1 MSLCERGPLAAVLSS
16 RESPAEPSS
25 LGPCES
31 RHTAPGVR
39 VPVQT
44 VFAAGVQISPLAA
57 RFKGSKLCGRPFMW
71 TRVISGTYVHNLQ
84 RTTPT
89 AFSRFS
95 CVLCAL
101 CLLAL
106 TCQRALHHPEDDGHR
121 QWAHRAARGRCWRA
135 FMSEACCYVRLVL
148 HSSAARNL

>member
-1 MSLCERGPLAAVLSS
+1 MSLCVWGPLAAVLSS

-31 RHTAPGVR
+31 RHRAPGVR

-44 VFAAGVQISPLAA
+44 VFAAGVQISTLAS

-71 TRVISGTYVHNLQ
+71 TRIISGTYVHNLQ

-89 AFSRFS
+89 AFNRFS
-95 CVLCAL
+95 CVRCAF
-101 CLLAL
+101 CLLAGSSSSWGRRTPTVSSL
-106 TCQRALHHPEDDGHR
+106 RRQRALLTRVHVRGLLLRESG
-121 QWAHRAARGRCWRA
+121 AAFKCR
-135 FMSEACCYVRLVL
+135 S
-148 HSSAARNL
+148 